1 MFDKLFE
8 LNVFYILDKIGGV
21 CSIKGFFIFLECKVS
36 DEFILRNEG
45 KMENYEELIELLE
58 VVFLERK

>member
-1 MFDKLFE
+1 MFF
-8 LNVFYILDKIGGV
+8 IGGV

-36 DEFILRNEG
+36 DEFILRNKV